1 MTNQYFT
8 VKSSPFDNETWNQLG
23 KFSDWNQP
31 TYTPLEIEN
40 HKLASKATNTPVT
53 LLSTIV
59 SSSNGIGGGGKSS
72 GAVLAPNGKIY
83 MGAQNPD
90 KIIEFDPATN
100 TMQFVGPSF
109 GGSSAK
115 YFAGCLAPNGKIYF
129 AGGRFA
135 SYVQFDPD
143 TYTAVTTGVTGIT
156 ASPFNS
162 FWGAIVT
169 APNGFVYMIPRRAN
183 QIVKINPVDNTY
195 TLVGNVLG
203 DSKYRGAVVGADGK
217 IYCVPRAATQ
227 ILIIDPTDDS
237 LSFLGDFSSLGG
249 DKWEGASLAS
259 NGKIYCMPSGGM
271 PAIGGLYTVLVIN
284 TNNQT
289 TYFIYS
295 QRTMAQCTTGPDGN
309 IYGSSLWNNPGY
321 YFQLNTT
328 SDTFTWSSPQSGLLF
343 QVSHIGAVVGADGAI
358 YLVPYDSSFF
368 YRISEPQTIDPDR
381 ALSRFYNKGL

>member
-1 MTNQYFT
+1 
-8 VKSSPFDNETWNQLG
+8 
-23 KFSDWNQP
+23 
-31 TYTPLEIEN
+31 
-40 HKLASKATNTPVT
+40 
-53 LLSTIV
+53 
-59 SSSNGIGGGGKSS
+59 
-72 GAVLAPNGKIY
+72 
-83 MGAQNPD
+83 
-90 KIIEFDPATN
+90 
-100 TMQFVGPSF
+100 MQFVGPSF

-259 NGKIYCMPSGGM
+259 NGKIY
-271 PAIGGLYTVLVIN
+271 
-284 TNNQT
+284 
-289 TYFIYS
+289 
-295 QRTMAQCTTGPDGN
+295 
-309 IYGSSLWNNPGY
+309 
-321 YFQLNTT
+321 
-328 SDTFTWSSPQSGLLF
+328 
-343 QVSHIGAVVGADGAI
+343 
-358 YLVPYDSSFF
+358 
-368 YRISEPQTIDPDR
+368 
-381 ALSRFYNKGL
+381 